1 MGLPDSLVLLKG
13 KASERVVHLEEGG
26 MRRARADVE
35 AICVQRACQAVA
47 HRWSLWRHAW
57 PLHPRRTSSCYALN
71 PKCGVQI
78 SLREL
83 RLAHPLRTMHTPALS
98 SIMIAGARQRGCATL
113 AAAAAHPRN
122 QRTLQHRRNHVAP
135 GQLHDHRHAA
145 GGRHAPLVVREGGAG
160 PAGGAGSSRG

>member
-13 KASERVVHLEEGG
+13 KASACDRVVHFEGG
-26 MRRARADVE
+26 GVRRARPDVE
-35 AICVQRACQAVA
+35 AICVLRACQAVV

-71 PKCGVQI
+71 PKCGVEI

-83 RLAHPLRTMHTPALS
+83 RLAYPSRTMHTPALS

-122 QRTLQHRRNHVAP
+122 ERTIQHRRDHD
-135 GQLHDHRHAA
+135 DHRHAA
-145 GGRHAPLVVREGGAG
+145 GGRHASLVVREGGAG
-160 PAGGAGSSRG
+160 PAGGSGSSRG